1 MAAYMIFI
9 REGEVFDPEQMAAYQ
24 NRNRENTSPG
34 TLKPLV
40 VYGAMETLEGE
51 AADGIVLLEF
61 PTADDARAWYHSDEY
76 QAAAEHRKLAAH
88 YRAFLVEG
96 V

>member
-1 MAAYMIFI
+1 
-9 REGEVFDPEQMAAYQ
+9 
-24 NRNRENTSPG
+24 
-34 TLKPLV
+34 
-40 VYGAMETLEGE
+40 METLEGE
-51 AADGIVLLEF
+51 AADGNVLLEF